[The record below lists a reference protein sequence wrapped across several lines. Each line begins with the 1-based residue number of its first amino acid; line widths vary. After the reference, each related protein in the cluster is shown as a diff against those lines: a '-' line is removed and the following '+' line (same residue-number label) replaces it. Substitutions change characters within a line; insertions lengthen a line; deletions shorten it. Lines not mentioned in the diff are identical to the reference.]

1 METKKKR
8 KVFFSL
14 FFSQL
19 LLALKKCELFSSSL
33 GKGQRANSRFNPF
46 FLRLHYV
53 TFFFSFFYSQ
63 SSFIVTFY
71 PVVVFFVE
79 FLVVCESRVD
89 SSTFNDRRIV
99 SKSREDFELLS
110 VLALSFLSFLSRT
123 LQTNENFRVKRGE
136 RIRTTRRHSAHLT
149 ARSNY
154 KAEEWR
160 NGSLT
165 QLFGT
170 FGLAPLLLLVF
181 AICLLCLLPLFLLV
195 TSSRGPPARPAV
207 RPPTFSQILLP

>member
-1 METKKKR
+1 MS
-8 KVFFSL
+8 FFHPLWGKAKGLILVSI
-14 FFSQL
+14 
-19 LLALKKCELFSSSL
+19 LFSSVSI
-33 GKGQRANSRFNPF
+33 RSRFFFPFSILNPLLLLLF
-46 FLRLHYV
+46 TLLL
-53 TFFFSFFYSQ
+53 FSLLN
-63 SSFIVTFY
+63 
-71 PVVVFFVE
+71 

>member
-1 METKKKR
+1 MLIRPHLTTGG
-8 KVFFSL
+8 S
-14 FFSQL
+14 
-19 LLALKKCELFSSSL
+19 C
-33 GKGQRANSRFNPF
+33 QRAGKTLNCFPFWLFRF
-46 FLRLHYV
+46 FL
-53 TFFFSFFYSQ
+53 
-63 SSFIVTFY
+63 
-71 PVVVFFVE
+71 
-79 FLVVCESRVD
+79 
-89 SSTFNDRRIV
+89 
-99 SKSREDFELLS
+99 
-110 VLALSFLSFLSRT
+110 FLSRT

-170 FGLAPLLLLVF
+170 FGLAQLLLLVF

-195 TSSRGPPARPAV
+195 TSSRGPPARLSV
-207 RPPTFSQILLP
+207 HPPFPKSYSRSPCLFILCRLIDRACTDPEKER

>member
-1 METKKKR
+1 M
-8 KVFFSL
+8 
-14 FFSQL
+14 
-19 LLALKKCELFSSSL
+19 
-33 GKGQRANSRFNPF
+33 
-46 FLRLHYV
+46 
-53 TFFFSFFYSQ
+53 
-63 SSFIVTFY
+63 
-71 PVVVFFVE
+71 
-79 FLVVCESRVD
+79 
-89 SSTFNDRRIV
+89 

-195 TSSRGPPARPAV
+195 TSSRGPPARLSV
-207 RPPTFSQILLP
+207 HPPFPKSYSRSPCLFILCRLIDRACTDPEKER